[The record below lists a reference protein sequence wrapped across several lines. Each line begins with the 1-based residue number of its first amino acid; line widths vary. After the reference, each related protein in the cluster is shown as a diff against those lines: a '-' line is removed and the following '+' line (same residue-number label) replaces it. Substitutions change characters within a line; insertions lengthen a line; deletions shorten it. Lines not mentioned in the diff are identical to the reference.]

1 MFALRLLL
9 PTVQK
14 IFMIKV
20 EPAGGHGGLGH
31 AFDINGASANSS
43 RRLLCQNK
51 ASESLGY
58 GIPTSPVVDY
68 QLGLQDGLGVR
79 LLSRTHSSSQLW
91 PPHSMTRTTFLE
103 MSEAIPISI
112 ENGA

>member
-51 ASESLGY
+51 ASESIGY

-68 QLGLQDGLGVR
+68 QLVFKTVLAYGYSLAL
-79 LLSRTHSSSQLW
+79 TH
-91 PPHSMTRTTFLE
+91 PHSCGLH
-103 MSEAIPISI
+103 IQ
-112 ENGA
+112 